1 LTNRSV
7 TPDSFQQGAALADN
21 RLTMKVLDLRCQ
33 HHHPFEGWFASEDD
47 YQSQLAQ
54 GLLECPL
61 CGDRSITRLP
71 SAPRLN
77 MMPRGSG
84 TEAHS
89 PARVGEGAHQA
100 VTTVPPAPG
109 GTTPPDT
116 DRSAASQ
123 AVALKSIWM
132 HAVQH
137 VMANTDDVGDRFAEE
152 ARRMHYGEAEERA
165 IRGQATVEDAE
176 ALREEG
182 IEVMA
187 LRLPV
192 AAKGSLQ

>member
-1 LTNRSV
+1 
-7 TPDSFQQGAALADN
+7 
-21 RLTMKVLDLRCQ
+21 MKVLDLRCQ

-47 YQSQLAQ
+47 YQSQLAR

-84 TEAHS
+84 TEAQQ
-89 PARVGEGAHQA
+89 ATGRGGEVAEAA
-100 VTTVPPAPG
+100 VVPSASATPSAPD
-109 GTTPPDT
+109 P
-116 DRSAASQ
+116 SSSSQ

-165 IRGQATVEDAE
+165 IRGQATVEDTE

-187 LRLPV
+187 LRMPAV
-192 AAKGSLQ
+192 AKGSLQ